1 MDQDL
6 FRAVND
12 FAKDTPWLHGIATFY
27 AGKAGPALLAVLVLL
42 AVGWSRR
49 WETSALAKAVW
60 AGLAPLVAVA
70 LNQPLVHAFNRPRPF
85 VALDHVLVLSH
96 RSADGGMPSDH
107 GVLAGAVL
115 TALFLV
121 DRRLGWVATG
131 VGILLAS
138 SRVYVGAHYP
148 GDVLA
153 GLAFGVLVALVGWA
167 LLGRLLTRVLVRLR
181 LTRLRPLLTA

>member
-1 MDQDL
+1 
-6 FRAVND
+6 
-12 FAKDTPWLHGIATFY
+12 
-27 AGKAGPALLAVLVLL
+27 
-42 AVGWSRR
+42 
-49 WETSALAKAVW
+49 
-60 AGLAPLVAVA
+60 
-70 LNQPLVHAFNRPRPF
+70 VHAFNRPRPF

-115 TALFLV
+115 AALFLV

-131 VGILLAS
+131 VGVLLAA

-153 GLAFGVLVALVGWA
+153 GLAFGALVALVGWA